1 MSTAPFA
8 QSPTKFC
15 SACGTVTETIKDFC
29 PECGTTFGKPAGGG
43 SVGFVPGAAACA
55 AVSVF
60 FFPIVLGPLA
70 IVLSVVAMNRREPY
84 AGLILGLSV
93 AGMVVGFIL
102 GATSAI
108 G

>member
-1 MSTAPFA
+1 MSTAPFP

-15 SACGTVTETIKDFC
+15 SACGTVTETVKDFC
-29 PECGTTFGKPAGGG
+29 PECGTTYGKPDQDG
-43 SVGFVPGAAACA
+43 SVGFLPGAAACA

-70 IVLSVVAMNRREPY
+70 IVLSVVAMNRKEPY
-84 AGLILGLSV
+84 AGLIMGLSV
-93 AGMVVGFIL
+93 AGMVLGFLL
-102 GATSAI
+102 GAMSVT